1 MTKTFTTVTVLFT
14 ALELFMCYVV
24 WFDQEALTTGPDTL
38 APANFEGWKLAKREG
53 NKMAPVI
60 RQLQFYTLL
69 VGNNK
74 FIFSTLLLVCAFSS
88 DGLTRLLAA
97 LFATLGCALY
107 FTQMHTTMKLMDT
120 KGDVRHGVAE
130 EMALLIGFLLVM
142 WLCATASEVHAM
154 LKRLGDQKAKA
165 M

>member
-1 MTKTFTTVTVLFT
+1 MTKTFATVAVFFT
-14 ALELFMCYVV
+14 ALELFTCYVV
-24 WFDQEALTTGPDTL
+24 WFDQEALTTGPNTL
-38 APANFEGWKLAKREG
+38 APGNFEGWKLAVRQG
-53 NKMAPVI
+53 TKMTPVV
-60 RQLQFYTLL
+60 RQLQFYALW

-88 DGLTRLLAA
+88 DELTRLLAA

-107 FTQMHTTMKLMDT
+107 FVQMDTTMKLMDAR
-120 KGDVRHGVAE
+120 GDVRPGFAE
-130 EMALLIGFLLVM
+130 ELASLIGFLLVM

-154 LKRLGDQKAKA
+154 LKRRGDQKAKP